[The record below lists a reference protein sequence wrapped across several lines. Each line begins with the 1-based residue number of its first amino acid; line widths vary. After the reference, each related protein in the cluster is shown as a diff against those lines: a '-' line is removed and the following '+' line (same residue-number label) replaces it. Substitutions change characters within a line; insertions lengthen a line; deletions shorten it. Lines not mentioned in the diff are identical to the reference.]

1 MNRIPIL
8 LMVLII
14 GLGIVLI
21 AFFPANP
28 VMAESDSPEIG
39 RAISES
45 QPQSEDY
52 LSGSERDFTGCTR
65 INSAPLNA
73 DFEQRVVEL
82 VNLERA
88 KVGAAPLKR
97 NSDLD
102 FASRYHARD
111 MVDDQYDSLTHDTMD
126 RVDGSM
132 RFVCSPFERI
142 RLYYTDY
149 YAAGENLAAGFDT
162 PEDVVKGW
170 MGSEGHRNNMLDP
183 RYREIGVGFYKGD
196 ALFREYWVMDLVG
209 KSDVYPVI
217 INNEVAQTTSPY
229 VNLFVY
235 GKDKWSEMR
244 VNNNN
249 SSWSTWMPFQETVNW
264 QLNPVNGI
272 HTLSVELREAGQTTA
287 GAVSS
292 DSITLTVYTLIDLP
306 IKVFLPT
313 IVR

>member
-1 MNRIPIL
+1 MNHIKRN
-8 LMVLII
+8 LMVLML
-14 GLGIVLI
+14 GLGVVSI
-21 AFFPANP
+21 ALFQANP
-28 VMAESDSPEIG
+28 VKAEGDSPEIG
-39 RAISES
+39 EAISES
-45 QPQSEDY
+45 QPQYEEY
-52 LSGSERDFTGCTR
+52 ISGSERDFTGCTK
-65 INSAPLNA
+65 INTAPINA

-82 VNLERA
+82 VNIERA

-97 NSDLD
+97 NSELD
-102 FASRYHARD
+102 YASRYHARD
-111 MVDDQYDSLTHDTMD
+111 MVDDRYDPITHDTMD

-132 RFVCSPFERI
+132 RYICSPFERI

-149 YAAGENLAAGFDT
+149 YAAGENLAAGYDT
-162 PEDVVKGW
+162 PEDVMKGW
-170 MGSEGHRNNMLDP
+170 MGSEGHRNNILDP
-183 RYREIGVGFYKGD
+183 KYREIGVGFYEGD

-209 KSDVYPVI
+209 KSDVYPVV

-249 SSWSTWMPFQETVNW
+249 SSWTAWMPFQETVYW
-264 QLNPVNGI
+264 QLNPVNGL
-272 HTLSVELREAGQTTA
+272 HTLSVELREAGQIAA

-292 DSITLTVYTLIDLP
+292 DSIMLTGYTLIDLP

>member
-39 RAISES
+39 KAISES

-126 RVDGSM
+126 RVDGSLIK
-132 RFVCSPFERI
+132 VCDFSTRI

>member
-1 MNRIPIL
+1 
-8 LMVLII
+8 MVLII

-39 RAISES
+39 KAISES

-126 RVDGSM
+126 RVDGSLIK
-132 RFVCSPFERI
+132 VCDFSTRI